1 MDYLQYSENTARRA
15 RRVLAESRLLDLW
28 RESGAEPHLV
38 GSLRM
43 GLMMKHRDID
53 LHIYSERLDTAS
65 SFAVVAR
72 LAEHPSVG
80 KITCLNLLREVDACI
95 QWQVEW
101 RDADGE
107 TWVID
112 LIHMRKGSPWEGW
125 FERMADRVRAVTAPE
140 ERLAILRLKYETP
153 ETEHVPG
160 IACYMAVLRDG
171 VRTWDDFVR
180 WREAHPLEGIVEWI
194 P

>member
-1 MDYLQYSENTARRA
+1 MDYLQYSEAAACRA
-15 RRVLAESRLLDLW
+15 RAVLDESRLFELW

-43 GLMMKHRDID
+43 GLVMKHRDID

-101 RDADGE
+101 RDTEGE

-112 LIHMRKGSPWEGW
+112 LIHLRKGAPWEGY
-125 FERMADRVRAVTAPE
+125 FERMADRIREVATPE
-140 ERLAILRLKYETP
+140 ERLAILRLKYAAPDEA
-153 ETEHVPG
+153 HIPG
-160 IACYMAVLRDG
+160 IAFYMAVLRDG
-171 VRTWDDFVR
+171 IRTWDEFVR
-180 WREAHPLEGIVEWI
+180 WRADHPLEGIIEWI

>member
-1 MDYLQYSENTARRA
+1 MDYLQYSEAAACRA
-15 RRVLAESRLLDLW
+15 RAVLDESRLFELW

-80 KITCLNLLREVDACI
+80 KITCLNLLREVCLLYTSDA
-95 QWQVEW
+95 
-101 RDADGE
+101 AD
-107 TWVID
+107 
-112 LIHMRKGSPWEGW
+112 
-125 FERMADRVRAVTAPE
+125 DR
-140 ERLAILRLKYETP
+140 
-153 ETEHVPG
+153 
-160 IACYMAVLRDG
+160 
-171 VRTWDDFVR
+171 
-180 WREAHPLEGIVEWI
+180 
-194 P
+194 